1 MWAAR
6 ITRPWFGEWGI
17 NGLLMGKLSDALDDK
32 QKDNKIANLLTNLR
46 RKGRICN
53 TGSRGHPVWKLAE

>member
-1 MWAAR
+1 
-6 ITRPWFGEWGI
+6 
-17 NGLLMGKLSDALDDK
+17 MGKLSDALDDK

-46 RKGRICN
+46 RKGRIRN